1 MENLIELSSLTFGYS
16 KNKPLFQNLDLALA
30 PGHIYGMFG
39 KNGTGK
45 TTLLKQMTGLL
56 FPDKGESVIFG
67 QQAYQRKPAV
77 LQDLFLLPENFE
89 LPPLSAETFRD
100 VHGPLYPRFSNEQ
113 FDNFLREFDIPAD
126 QQLTKLSFGQ
136 QKKALLSFALATNTR
151 LLLMDEPTNGLDIPS
166 KSQFRRVLA
175 GAISEEQSVLIST
188 HQVRDLASLIDEVI
202 ILENGQI
209 IFQEAID
216 RIDQTLSFQ
225 EVKEG
230 ENAEAL
236 FSEPSFSGHK
246 VIVPASDQQ
255 TEIDLELLFS
265 GVLTNPQIIQE
276 QFKK

>member
-126 QQLTKLSFGQ
+126 RQLTKLSFGQ

-265 GVLTNPQIIQE
+265 GVLTNPQTIQE

>member
-265 GVLTNPQIIQE
+265 GVLTNPQTIQE